1 MFTLGVATPGVDR
14 GKVQLLL
21 LRTSRTNKLPSW
33 STVLPE
39 KLTAAQLLK
48 KLPAFYA
55 TRRFITA
62 VSKAQHL
69 SLSWARSIQS
79 IPTSH
84 ISKIYFN
91 IIFQQRTSLKLL
103 KKHQQ
108 KIQNTKETRH
118 KIGTVNLHILSTS
131 PLILRVTI
139 TSTISTI
146 CFNGRFKH
154 QFYRSACTML
164 H

>member
-1 MFTLGVATPGVDR
+1 MHAINPIKVIGPGGGGGGLFTLGVATPGVDR

-79 IPTSH
+79 IPISH
-84 ISKIYFN
+84 SSKIYFN

-103 KKHQQ
+103 KNISRKL
-108 KIQNTKETRH
+108 KIRRKLDIKSVQ
-118 KIGTVNLHILSTS
+118 STYIYY
-131 PLILRVTI
+131 PQAR
-139 TSTISTI
+139 
-146 CFNGRFKH
+146 
-154 QFYRSACTML
+154 
-164 H
+164 